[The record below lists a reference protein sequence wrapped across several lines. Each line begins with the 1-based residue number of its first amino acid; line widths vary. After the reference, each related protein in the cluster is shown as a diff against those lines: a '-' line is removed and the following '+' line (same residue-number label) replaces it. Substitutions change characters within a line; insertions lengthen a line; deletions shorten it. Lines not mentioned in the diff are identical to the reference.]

1 VVWRDQ
7 HGHQIAFGDAV
18 TLQYWEAA
26 VKFWEFLGYA
36 PDDVSIPLAKAHSV
50 WQQGARGF

>member
-50 WQQGARGF
+50 WQQCARGF